1 MVMHKYNEMK
11 YCWGIEEGSV
21 CEDCK
26 DHFVIL
32 WTSNGGIG
40 RWKLTEVEKRIFGGD
55 YKSGCMHK

>member
-1 MVMHKYNEMK
+1 MK

-21 CEDCK
+21 YEDCK

-40 RWKLTEVEKRIFGGD
+40 RWKSTEVEKRIFGGD
-55 YKSGCMHK
+55 YKSGYMHK